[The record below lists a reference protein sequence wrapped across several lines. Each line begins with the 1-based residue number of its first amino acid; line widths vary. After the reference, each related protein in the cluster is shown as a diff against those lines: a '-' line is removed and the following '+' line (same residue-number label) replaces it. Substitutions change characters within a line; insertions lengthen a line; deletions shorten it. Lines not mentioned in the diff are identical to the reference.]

1 MANSNVI
8 LVNNNGVYVPNL
20 PSVAA
25 VAGDTISFAT
35 SDGSA
40 VLLFF
45 SSDAASVLSPAPG
58 SAFQLA
64 AGATASFTFTS
75 SAPGAY
81 SVYFGATAD
90 SAPASFPTQVS
101 ANLLLEISDS
111 GGGSS
116 FGGPHNVIVQG
127 S

>member
-1 MANSNVI
+1 MANSNVLLI
-8 LVNNNGVYVPNL
+8 ANNGVYVPNL
-20 PSVAA
+20 PSVAV
-25 VAGDTISFAT
+25 VAGDTVSFAT

-58 SAFQLA
+58 NSFQLA

-75 SAPGAY
+75 SASGAY
-81 SVYFGATAD
+81 SVYFGASGD
-90 SAPASFPTQVS
+90 SAPSSFPTQVS
-101 ANLLLEISDS
+101 QNLMLEISDS

-116 FGGPHNVIVQG
+116 FSGPHNVIVQG

>member
-1 MANSNVI
+1 MANSNVLLI
-8 LVNNNGVYVPNL
+8 DNNGVYVPSQ
-20 PSVAA
+20 PSVA
-25 VAGDTISFAT
+25 VNAGDTISFAT

-81 SVYFGATAD
+81 SVYFGASSD

-101 ANLLLEISDS
+101 QQLLLEVGDS
-111 GGGSS
+111 GGGPS
-116 FGGPHNVIVQG
+116 FGGPHDVIVQG